1 MPGLTINELLTFLE
15 ISKQALH
22 QPLAELKERQLL
34 TIEQGTRDKRQRC
47 IFLTT
52 AGKELENELGAAQRK
67 QMAQIFAEST
77 DTNGIHFTDVMTG
90 YAKNRPG
97 AALIKDFK
105 E

>member
-1 MPGLTINELLTFLE
+1 
-15 ISKQALH
+15 A
-22 QPLAELKERQLL
+22 
-34 TIEQGTRDKRQRC
+34 
-47 IFLTT
+47 

-67 QMAQIFAEST
+67 QMAQIFAETADT
-77 DTNGIHFTDVMTG
+77 DGKHFTEVMEG

>member
-1 MPGLTINELLTFLE
+1 
-15 ISKQALH
+15 
-22 QPLAELKERQLL
+22 KERQLL

-52 AGKELENELGAAQRK
+52 TGKELENELGAAQRK
-67 QMAQIFAEST
+67 QMAEIFAET
-77 DTNGIHFTDVMTG
+77 ADINGNYFSEVMAG